1 MPCMGQH
8 VLGRIHCVQSK
19 ARGPPKCVL
28 CSQAQA
34 QSQAQAA
41 ARERGDVTRSPQD
54 AAETWRRHI
63 YVEGLYAEPMGMA
76 GI

>member
-1 MPCMGQH
+1 MS
-8 VLGRIHCVQSK
+8 LDAYTAYK
-19 ARGPPKCVL
+19 AKRERYSMLTKCVL

-41 ARERGDVTRSPQD
+41 ARERGDVNRSPQD